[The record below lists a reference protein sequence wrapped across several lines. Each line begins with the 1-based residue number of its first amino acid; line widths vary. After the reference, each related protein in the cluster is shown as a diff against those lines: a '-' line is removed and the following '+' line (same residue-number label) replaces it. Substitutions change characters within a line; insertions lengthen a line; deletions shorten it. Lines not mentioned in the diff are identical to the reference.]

1 MTCIIHICFSDI
13 NCTRYLLAYPISCA
27 HILFLALIL
36 NRLLGFSEVFVADDD
51 GYKRKLR
58 LTKHLEDGT
67 PEERTN
73 AVAVATLQLKNE
85 EMIKGWRNE
94 LVPVVSA
101 FSSPVAF
108 AIERASYPYFGI
120 KGYGV
125 HVNGF
130 VRGITGN
137 IDKIWVATRSKK
149 KSTWPGMLDHIV
161 AGGIVNGIG

>member
-1 MTCIIHICFSDI
+1 
-13 NCTRYLLAYPISCA
+13 
-27 HILFLALIL
+27 
-36 NRLLGFSEVFVADDD
+36 
-51 GYKRKLR
+51 
-58 LTKHLEDGT
+58 
-67 PEERTN
+67 
-73 AVAVATLQLKNE
+73 
-85 EMIKGWRNE
+85 

-108 AIERASYPYFGI
+108 AIERAAYPYFGI